1 MKLSQK
7 RRDAVYAAIHRTL
20 TDLRVD
26 LKLPLSQDVRV
37 AQSEIALMKAVEQAL
52 EGGARHE

>member
-20 TDLRVD
+20 TDLRIE
-26 LKLPLSQDVRV
+26 LKLPPAQDVKL
-37 AQSEIALMKAVEQAL
+37 AQGEIRMWDAVKEAL
-52 EGGARHE
+52 EGGTRHE

>member
-7 RRDAVYAAIHRTL
+7 RRNAVYAAIHRTL
-20 TDLRVD
+20 VD
-26 LKLPLSQDVRV
+26 MRIELKLPPAEDVKL
-37 AQSEIALMKAVEQAL
+37 AKGEIKLWDAVKEAL

>member
-7 RRDAVYAAIHRTL
+7 RRNAVYAAIHRTL
-20 TDLRVD
+20 TDLRID
-26 LKLPLSQDVRV
+26 LKLALSQDVRV